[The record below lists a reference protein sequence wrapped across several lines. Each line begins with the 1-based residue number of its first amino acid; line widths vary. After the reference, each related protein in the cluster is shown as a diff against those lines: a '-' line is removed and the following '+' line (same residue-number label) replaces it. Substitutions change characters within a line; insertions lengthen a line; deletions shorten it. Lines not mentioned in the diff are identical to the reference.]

1 MHREKLENKLK
12 EREHL
17 QVEIVKLNTEKLVNG
32 LKEQFQN
39 ELVSMQKNI
48 ESLGNEVSQLLD
60 VNKKIIEMMD
70 QQEETINER
79 VTTLI
84 KRVKILE
91 QYKRKQKNRSL
102 WQRIKGE

>member
-1 MHREKLENKLK
+1 
-12 EREHL
+12 
-17 QVEIVKLNTEKLVNG
+17 VKLNTEKLVNG